1 MYRISIY
8 YKRKVIKVKNSMI
21 IILITTAILMIM
33 AYAIGGTELII
44 KGLNISVN
52 TAIKSALMLVVSF
65 IVIGQLQVLLSKEL
79 LDKWLQK
86 FSGIKG
92 ILVSA
97 IAGGLFP
104 GGPYI
109 YYPFISSLIEK
120 ELSFYI
126 FITFIFGKHIY
137 DFARIPMEVSL
148 INSKIALIRNL
159 ITIPIRIIVGL
170 LAKRFYNKRTME
182 ISFMEAGE
190 KNDSINNPS

>member
-159 ITIPIRIIVGL
+159 ITIPIPIIVGL